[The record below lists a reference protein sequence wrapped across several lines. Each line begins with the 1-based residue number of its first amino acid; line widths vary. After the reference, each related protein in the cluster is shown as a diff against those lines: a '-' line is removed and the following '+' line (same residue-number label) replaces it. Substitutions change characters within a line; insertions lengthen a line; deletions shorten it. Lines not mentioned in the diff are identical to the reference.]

1 MHFYILPLTFRKGYI
16 IIPLCEGAQETAHVL
31 SLGAN
36 GLLGS
41 ENGHQTHKIL
51 ILKQIGLVIE
61 QAEICLW
68 P

>member
-1 MHFYILPLTFRKGYI
+1 MHFYKFLLTFRKGYSI
-16 IIPLCEGAQETAHVL
+16 LPLCEEFQETAHVL